1 MESVEEGLCL
11 GVSLSGRPSYG
22 RERAVRILLECILV
36 IRIFSVR
43 PESTHAHDTR
53 YHLCHV
59 LASGVFPTLAVTDA
73 RGHGSAIA
81 ISKKQLWNLFS
92 LDKYVLLNLG
102 PVYTYRHRIRVR
114 VCQIYIV

>member
-1 MESVEEGLCL
+1 M
-11 GVSLSGRPSYG
+11 P
-22 RERAVRILLECILV
+22 
-36 IRIFSVR
+36 
-43 PESTHAHDTR
+43 HDTR

-92 LDKYVLLNLG
+92 LDKYVLLNSMKCKID
-102 PVYTYRHRIRVR
+102 TCISKNIRAIQTVLNTLLHIHTSSWS
-114 VCQIYIV
+114 QICDYDEIKFN